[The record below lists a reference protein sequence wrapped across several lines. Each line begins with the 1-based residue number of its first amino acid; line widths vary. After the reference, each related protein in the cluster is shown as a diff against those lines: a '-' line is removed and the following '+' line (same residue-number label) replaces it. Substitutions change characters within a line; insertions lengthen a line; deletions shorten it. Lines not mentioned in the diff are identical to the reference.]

1 MDLQEKLQ
9 RMHKKEKKV
18 SRSQDN
24 YPDLSPFVGGQ
35 QVQGRGGS
43 FWSITREFP
52 ACFVH
57 GRHMLGGVASITG
70 AEIGTWEQGTM
81 GEFSTSDLVFL
92 DTETTGLAGG
102 TGTVAFLIGV
112 GSWEEGVFRLRQF
125 LMRDFPEEPP
135 LLEQLAEYLA
145 DKKVLITFNG
155 RSFDWPLL
163 ETRFTLSRLH
173 RIIPGWKQHWDLL
186 FWARRLWR
194 EKLPSCSLASLEKNV
209 LGFFRQGDIPGAEI
223 PQRYF
228 DFLKSGRGELLQD
241 ICEHNTWDI
250 LSMVTLLL
258 HLGSSHYLVPEKIEC
273 PQEALALGRMLENR
287 KDKNNPEPFYL
298 QAADCGQPRLQG
310 TAWLRLG
317 FWYKKQKDWEQA
329 EKAWLKLLEID
340 QHPVLARVEL
350 AKIYE
355 HRKKDW
361 ALALQLTRQALA
373 LAFQEDNSRAVD
385 ELEHRS
391 RRLERKNKKRRLNR
405 EGISADN
412 NGR

>member
-391 RRLERKNKKRRLNR
+391 CRLERKNKKRRLNR

>member
-317 FWYKKQKDWEQA
+317 FWYKRQKDWEQA
-329 EKAWLKLLEID
+329 EKAWLKLLEMD

-391 RRLERKNKKRRLNR
+391 RRLERKNKKRMLNR

>member
-1 MDLQEKLQ
+1 VDLQEKLQ

-391 RRLERKNKKRRLNR
+391 CRLERKNKKRRLNR